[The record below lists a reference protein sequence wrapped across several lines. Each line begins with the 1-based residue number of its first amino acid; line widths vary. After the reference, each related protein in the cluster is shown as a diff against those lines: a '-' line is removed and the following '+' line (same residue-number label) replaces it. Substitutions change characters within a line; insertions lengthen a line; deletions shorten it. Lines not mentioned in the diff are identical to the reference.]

1 MGVTDVIRIPPHPQ
15 GDPPRLL
22 PQLVDDAISG
32 NRRALARL
40 FTLLERDDDTLAA
53 IVRATHARAGNAY
66 VVGITGP
73 PGAGKS
79 TLVDGL
85 VRASR
90 TEGLSVGVLAV
101 DPTSPFSGGAVL
113 GDRIRMQQ
121 HFLDRGVFIRSLAT
135 KGAHGGL
142 SRVAWA
148 AQRLLDACGRDIVY
162 VETVG
167 VGQTELEVMRVADTV
182 VVTLVPEA
190 GDAVQAMKAGLMEIA
205 DVFVVNKSDR
215 AGSDRMVS
223 ALRSMIEIGERRPDW
238 TPPVITSQAHRRLGI
253 PELHDAI
260 ASHRETLHA
269 GCRLSQRRG
278 ERLREEF
285 TRTLTERIQSRLED
299 AISPGGELSDLASHV
314 ERGEIDPYT
323 AAAQAMAE
331 GIRLS
336 GEG

>member
-1 MGVTDVIRIPPHPQ
+1 MVS
-15 GDPPRLL
+15 
-22 PQLVDDAISG
+22 QLVDDATRG

-53 IVRATHARAGNAY
+53 IVRATHAHAGRAY
-66 VVGITGP
+66 TVGITGP

-85 VRASR
+85 VRTSR
-90 TEGLSVGVLAV
+90 DEGLSVGVLAV

-148 AQRLLDACGRDIVY
+148 AQRLLDACGRDVVY

-205 DVFVVNKSDR
+205 DVFVVNKADR
-215 AGSDRMVS
+215 SGADRMVS
-223 ALRSMIEIGERRPDW
+223 TLRSMLEIGERHPDW
-238 TPPVITSQAHRRLGI
+238 TPPVIASQAHRRLGI
-253 PELHDAI
+253 EELHAAI
-260 ASHRETLHA
+260 ARHRESLKT
-269 GCRLSQRRG
+269 GCGLRRRRG
-278 ERLREEF
+278 ERLRAEF
-285 TRTLTERIQSRLED
+285 TRTLAERIQARLAD
-299 AISPGGELSDLASHV
+299 ATSPGGALSGLAARV
-314 ERGEIDPYT
+314 ESGEVDPYT
-323 AAAQAMAE
+323 AAAQALTE
-331 GIRLS
+331 GIPLS
-336 GEG
+336 NDRP

>member
-1 MGVTDVIRIPPHPQ
+1 MVS
-15 GDPPRLL
+15 
-22 PQLVDDAISG
+22 QLVDDATRG

-53 IVRATHARAGNAY
+53 IVRATHAHAGPAY
-66 VVGITGP
+66 TVGITGP

-85 VRASR
+85 VRTSR
-90 TEGLSVGVLAV
+90 DEGLSVGVLAV

-148 AQRLLDACGRDIVY
+148 AQRLLDACGRDVVY

-205 DVFVVNKSDR
+205 DVFVVNKADR
-215 AGSDRMVS
+215 SGADRMVS
-223 ALRSMIEIGERRPDW
+223 TLRSMLEIGERRPDW
-238 TPPVITSQAHRRLGI
+238 TPPVIASQAHRRLGI
-253 PELHDAI
+253 EELNDAI
-260 ASHRETLHA
+260 ARHRESLRT
-269 GCRLSQRRG
+269 GCGLRRRRG

-285 TRTLTERIQSRLED
+285 TRTLAERIQERLAD
-299 AISPGGELSDLASHV
+299 AVSPGGALSGLAARV
-314 ERGEIDPYT
+314 ESGEVDPYT
-323 AAAQAMAE
+323 AAAQALAE
-331 GIRLS
+331 GIPLS
-336 GEG
+336 NDRP

>member
-1 MGVTDVIRIPPHPQ
+1 MVS
-15 GDPPRLL
+15 
-22 PQLVDDAISG
+22 QLVEEATAGD
-32 NRRALARL
+32 RRALARL

-53 IVRATHARAGNAY
+53 IVRATHAHAGRAY
-66 VVGITGP
+66 TVGITGP

-90 TEGLSVGVLAV
+90 DEGLSVGVLAV

-148 AQRLLDACGRDIVY
+148 AQRLLDACGRDVVY

-205 DVFVVNKSDR
+205 DVFVVNKTDR
-215 AGSDRMVS
+215 SGADRMVS

-238 TPPVITSQAHRRLGI
+238 MPPVIASQAHRRLGI
-253 PELHDAI
+253 EELHDAI
-260 ASHRETLHA
+260 ARHRESL
-269 GCRLSQRRG
+269 RG
-278 ERLREEF
+278 GLR
-285 TRTLTERIQSRLED
+285 
-299 AISPGGELSDLASHV
+299 
-314 ERGEIDPYT
+314 
-323 AAAQAMAE
+323 AAQAPRRTAARGVHPHARRAHPGAAGRRNVPRRRAQRPCRARRE
-331 GIRLS
+331 RRNRPVHRCRGRPGITLS
-336 GEG
+336 ERYTRAWEIRIPLERALAV

>member
-1 MGVTDVIRIPPHPQ
+1 M
-15 GDPPRLL
+15 
-22 PQLVDDAISG
+22 
-32 NRRALARL
+32 
-40 FTLLERDDDTLAA
+40 
-53 IVRATHARAGNAY
+53 
-66 VVGITGP
+66 GITGP

-90 TEGLSVGVLAV
+90 DEGLSVGVLAV

-148 AQRLLDACGRDIVY
+148 AQRLLDACGRDVVY

-205 DVFVVNKSDR
+205 DVFVVNKADR
-215 AGSDRMVS
+215 SGADRMVS
-223 ALRSMIEIGERRPDW
+223 ALRSMLEIGERRPDW
-238 TPPVITSQAHRRLGI
+238 MPPVIASQAHRRLGI
-253 PELHDAI
+253 EELHAAI
-260 ASHRETLHA
+260 ARHRESLQA
-269 GCRLSQRRG
+269 GCGLRRRRG
-278 ERLREEF
+278 ERLRAEF
-285 TRTLTERIQSRLED
+285 TRTLAERIQARLAD
-299 AISPGGELSDLASHV
+299 ATSPGGALSELAARVEQRRQSTRTPLQRRQWPRASPSANDQPVAVESVLEGKIQRHSEQGTCPILAIQHAIL
-314 ERGEIDPYT
+314 RC
-323 AAAQAMAE
+323 
-331 GIRLS
+331 
-336 GEG
+336 

>member
-1 MGVTDVIRIPPHPQ
+1 M
-15 GDPPRLL
+15 
-22 PQLVDDAISG
+22 
-32 NRRALARL
+32 
-40 FTLLERDDDTLAA
+40 
-53 IVRATHARAGNAY
+53 RATHAHAGNAY
-66 VVGITGP
+66 TVGITGP

-90 TEGLSVGVLAV
+90 DEGLSVGVLAV

-148 AQRLLDACGRDIVY
+148 AQRLLDASGRDIVY

-215 AGSDRMVS
+215 AGADRDDDVL
-223 ALRSMIEIGERRPDW
+223 AA
-238 TPPVITSQAHRRLGI
+238 VHCVAH
-253 PELHDAI
+253 
-260 ASHRETLHA
+260 
-269 GCRLSQRRG
+269 
-278 ERLREEF
+278 
-285 TRTLTERIQSRLED
+285 
-299 AISPGGELSDLASHV
+299 PGGPLAHLASRV
-314 ERGEIDPYT
+314 ARGEIDPYT
-323 AAAQAMAE
+323 AAAQALDSE
-331 GIRLS
+331 ITLS
-336 GEG
+336 DKGHL

>member
-1 MGVTDVIRIPPHPQ
+1 MVS
-15 GDPPRLL
+15 
-22 PQLVDDAISG
+22 QLVEEATNG

-53 IVRATHARAGNAY
+53 IVRATHSHAGNAY
-66 VVGITGP
+66 TVGVTGP

-90 TEGLSVGVLAV
+90 DEGLSVGVLAV

-148 AQRLLDACGRDIVY
+148 AQRLLDACGRDVVY

-215 AGSDRMVS
+215 AGADRMIS

-238 TPPVITSQAHRRLGI
+238 MPPVIPSQAHRRLGI

-260 ASHRETLHA
+260 ARHRETLHT
-269 GCRLSQRRG
+269 GCGLRNRRA

-285 TRTLTERIQSRLED
+285 TRTLAERVQSRLTE
-299 AISPGGELSDLASHV
+299 AASPGGPLSELASRV
-314 ERGEIDPYT
+314 ERGEIDPYS
-323 AAAQAMAE
+323 AAAQALAK
-331 GIRLS
+331 GIRLDD
-336 GEG
+336 

>member
-1 MGVTDVIRIPPHPQ
+1 MVS
-15 GDPPRLL
+15 
-22 PQLVDDAISG
+22 QLVEEATHG

-53 IVRATHARAGNAY
+53 VVRATHAHAGNAY
-66 VVGITGP
+66 TVGITGP

-90 TEGLSVGVLAV
+90 DKGLSVGVLAV

-167 VGQTELEVMRVADTV
+167 VGQTELEVMRVADTI

-223 ALRSMIEIGERRPDW
+223 ALRSMIEIGEHRPDW
-238 TPPVITSQAHRRLGI
+238 TPPVIPSQAHRRLGI

-260 ASHRETLHA
+260 ARHRDTLRA
-269 GCRLSQRRG
+269 GCGLRQHRG

-285 TRTLTERIQSRLED
+285 TRTLAERIQARLAE
-299 AISPGGELSDLASHV
+299 AASPGGPLSELASRV

-323 AAAQAMAE
+323 AAAQALDG
-331 GIRLS
+331 GITLASEEPIRQVPS
-336 GEG
+336 PSQGEG

>member
-1 MGVTDVIRIPPHPQ
+1 MVS
-15 GDPPRLL
+15 
-22 PQLVDDAISG
+22 QLVEDATSG

-53 IVRATHARAGNAY
+53 IVRATHTHAGNAY
-66 VVGITGP
+66 TVGVTGP

-90 TEGLSVGVLAV
+90 DEGLSVGVLAV

-148 AQRLLDACGRDIVY
+148 AARLLDACGRDVVY

-182 VVTLVPEA
+182 VVAVVPEA

-205 DVFVVNKSDR
+205 DVFVVNKADR
-215 AGSDRMVS
+215 SGADRMVS
-223 ALRSMIEIGERRPDW
+223 ALRSMLEIGEHRPDW
-238 TPPVITSQAHRRLGI
+238 MPPVIASQAHRKLGI

-260 ASHRETLHA
+260 ARHRETLSA
-269 GCRLSQRRG
+269 GCGLSRRRG

-285 TRTLTERIQSRLED
+285 TRTLAERIQSRLAD
-299 AISPGGELSDLASHV
+299 ATSPGGALAELAARV
-314 ERGEIDPYT
+314 ERGEVDPYT
-323 AAAQAMAE
+323 AAGQAVSA
-331 GIRLS
+331 GITFGS
-336 GEG
+336 DHQ

>member
-1 MGVTDVIRIPPHPQ
+1 MVS
-15 GDPPRLL
+15 
-22 PQLVDDAISG
+22 QLVDDAVRG
-32 NRRALARL
+32 NRRSLARL

-53 IVRATHARAGNAY
+53 IVRATHAHAGNAY
-66 VVGITGP
+66 TVGITGP

-90 TEGLSVGVLAV
+90 DEGLSVGVLAV

-182 VVTLVPEA
+182 VVALVPEA

-215 AGSDRMVS
+215 SGADRMVS
-223 ALRSMIEIGERRPDW
+223 ALRSMIEIGEHRPDW
-238 TPPVITSQAHRRLGI
+238 TPPVISSQAHRRIGI

-260 ASHRETLHA
+260 ARHRESLST
-269 GCRLSQRRG
+269 GCGLRKRRG

-285 TRTLTERIQSRLED
+285 TRSLTERIQSRLED
-299 AISPGGELSDLASHV
+299 ATSPGGPLADLASRV
-314 ERGEIDPYT
+314 ERGEIDPYS
-323 AAAQAMAE
+323 AAAQAMSD
-331 GIRLS
+331 GITLGNESQR
-336 GEG
+336 